1 MGSPFLMAVP
11 EHLQLH
17 LEEGRALA
25 AAGGYRGRFA
35 PSPTGVLHLGN
46 LQTALLSW
54 LAARQASGIWL
65 LRIDDLD
72 TPRNRA
78 GAIEAI
84 QSDLLWLGLVW
95 DGPVVLQS
103 ERRGIYHSWL
113 SWLRRSGSLFA
124 CRCSRRELADQPIYP
139 GLCRQAGHNWG
150 WQRQRLPSWRLRVA
164 DDDPHGSGDVV
175 LRRADGFIAY
185 QLATVI
191 DELSFG
197 ITDVVRGAD
206 LHEALPAQR
215 SLFAALGEHPPQFRH
230 GPLLRDASGQKLS
243 KREAS
248 SGLEALRDAG
258 MNAAAVIG
266 LLASGLQ
273 LVVPGECLTATEL
286 LEQLTRQRIDE
297 LIS

>member
-1 MGSPFLMAVP
+1 MNSLP
-11 EHLQLH
+11 EHLQQH
-17 LEEGRALA
+17 LDLGRALA
-25 AAGGYRGRFA
+25 ASGGYRGRFA

-54 LAARQASGIWL
+54 LVARQAGGAWL

-84 QSDLLWLGLVW
+84 QSDLRWLGLDW
-95 DGPVVLQS
+95 DGPVLLQS
-103 ERRGIYHSWL
+103 ERRGTYHSWL
-113 SWLRRSGSLFA
+113 SWLRRSGRLFA
-124 CRCSRRELADQPIYP
+124 CRCSRRQLADQPTYP
-139 GLCRQAGHNWG
+139 GFCRTAGHNWG
-150 WQRQRLPSWRLRVA
+150 WQQQRLPSWRLRVA
-164 DDDPHGSGDVV
+164 DDDPHASGDVV

-197 ITDVVRGAD
+197 ITDVIRGVD
-206 LHEALPAQR
+206 LREALPAQR
-215 SLFAALGEHPPQFRH
+215 SLFTALGESPPQFRH

-248 SGLEALRDAG
+248 SGLEPLRAEG
-258 MNAAAVIG
+258 MDAAAVIG
-266 LLASGLQ
+266 RLAAGLQ
-273 LVVPGECLTATEL
+273 LLEPSARLSATEL
-286 LEQLTRQRIDE
+286 LEYLTQQKINE
-297 LIS
+297 VIS

>member
-1 MGSPFLMAVP
+1 MMVVP
-11 EHLQLH
+11 EHLQQNLVA
-17 LEEGRALA
+17 GRALA
-25 AAGGYRGRFA
+25 AAGDYRGRFA

-54 LAARQASGIWL
+54 LAARQAGGAWL

-72 TPRNRA
+72 TPRNRP

-84 QSDLLWLGLVW
+84 QSDLLWLGLEW

-103 ERRGIYHSWL
+103 ERRGTYHSWL
-113 SWLRRSGSLFA
+113 SWLRRSGKLFA

-139 GLCRQAGHNWG
+139 GFCRTAGHSWG
-150 WQRQRLPSWRLRVA
+150 WQQQRLPSWRLRVA
-164 DDDPHGSGDVV
+164 DHDPHGSGDVV

-197 ITDVVRGAD
+197 ITDVVRGGD
-206 LHEALPAQR
+206 LREALPAQR
-215 SLFAALGEHPPQFRH
+215 SLFAALGESPPQFRH
-230 GPLLRDASGQKLS
+230 GPLLRDAKGQKLS

-248 SGLEALRDAG
+248 SGLEPLRIAG
-258 MNAAAVIG
+258 LDAAAVIG
-266 LLASGLQ
+266 RLASGLQ
-273 LVVPGECLTATEL
+273 LLEPGARLSATEL
-286 LEQLTRQRIDE
+286 LEHLTQQKINAV
-297 LIS
+297 IS

>member
-1 MGSPFLMAVP
+1 MALP
-11 EHLQLH
+11 EHLQQQ
-17 LEEGRALA
+17 LEAGRALA
-25 AAGGYRGRFA
+25 ASGGYRGRFA
-35 PSPTGVLHLGN
+35 PSPTGLLHLGN

-54 LAARQASGIWL
+54 LAARQAGGAWL

-72 TPRNRA
+72 LPRNRA

-84 QSDLLWLGLVW
+84 QSDLRWLGLEW
-95 DGPVVLQS
+95 DGPVLLQS

-113 SWLRRSGSLFA
+113 SWLRRSGRLFS

-139 GLCRQAGHNWG
+139 GFCRQAAHNWG

-185 QLATVI
+185 QFATVI

-197 ITDVVRGAD
+197 INDVVRGAD
-206 LHEALPAQR
+206 LREALPAQR
-215 SLFAALGEHPPQFRH
+215 SIFAALGEAPPRFRH
-230 GPLLRDASGQKLS
+230 GPLLCDASGQKLS

-248 SGLEALRDAG
+248 AGLKPLREEGLD
-258 MNAAAVIG
+258 AAAVIG
-266 LLASGLQ
+266 RLASGLQ
-273 LVVPGECLTATEL
+273 LVAPEARLSATEL
-286 LEQLTRQRIDE
+286 LEHLTQQTINAV
-297 LIS
+297 IS

>member
-1 MGSPFLMAVP
+1 MVTVP
-11 EHLQLH
+11 EHLRQH
-17 LEEGRALA
+17 LELGRALA
-25 AAGGYRGRFA
+25 AAGDYRGRFA

-54 LAARQASGIWL
+54 LAARQAGGAWL

-84 QSDLLWLGLVW
+84 QSDLLWLGLKW

-103 ERRGIYHSWL
+103 ERRGLYHSWL
-113 SWLRRSGSLFA
+113 SLLRRSGRLFA

-139 GLCRQAGHNWG
+139 GICRTAGHHWG
-150 WQRQRLPSWRLRVA
+150 WQQQRLPSWRLRVA
-164 DDDPHGSGDVV
+164 HDDPHGSGDVV
-175 LRRADGFIAY
+175 VRRADGFIAY

-197 ITDVVRGAD
+197 ITDVVRGDD
-206 LHEALPAQR
+206 LREALPAQR
-215 SLFAALGEHPPQFRH
+215 SLFAALGESPPQFWH
-230 GPLLRDASGQKLS
+230 GPLLCDSRGQKLS

-248 SGLEALRDAG
+248 SGLDPLRAAG
-258 MNAAAVIG
+258 MDAAAVIG
-266 LLASGLQ
+266 RLASGLQ
-273 LVVPGECLTATEL
+273 LVDADARLSATEL
-286 LEQLTRQRIDE
+286 LEHLTQQEINAV
-297 LIS
+297 IS

>member
-1 MGSPFLMAVP
+1 MKAVP
-11 EHLQLH
+11 EHLQRH
-17 LEEGRALA
+17 LQAGRALA
-25 AAGGYRGRFA
+25 AKGGYRGRFA

-54 LAARQASGIWL
+54 LAARQAGGAWL

-72 TPRNRA
+72 SPRNRA

-84 QSDLLWLGLVW
+84 QSDLLWLGLAW
-95 DGPVVLQS
+95 DGPVLLQS
-103 ERRGIYHSWL
+103 DRRGIYHSWL
-113 SWLRRSGSLFA
+113 SWFRRSGRLFA

-139 GLCRQAGHNWG
+139 GICRQAGNSWG
-150 WQRQRLPSWRLRVA
+150 WQQQRLPSWRLRVG

-206 LHEALPAQR
+206 LRQALPAQR
-215 SLFAALGEHPPQFRH
+215 SLFAALGERPPQFRH
-230 GPLLRDASGQKLS
+230 GPLLRDSRGQKLS

-248 SGLEALRDAG
+248 SGLDPLRAAG
-258 MNAAAVIG
+258 MDAAAVIG
-266 LLASGLQ
+266 RLASGLQ
-273 LVVPGECLTATEL
+273 LVDADARLSAAEL
-286 LEQLTRQRIDE
+286 LEHLTQQEINGV
-297 LIS
+297 IS

>member
-1 MGSPFLMAVP
+1 MKAVP
-11 EHLQLH
+11 EHLQRH
-17 LEEGRALA
+17 LEAGRALA

-35 PSPTGVLHLGN
+35 PSPTGELHLGN

-54 LAARQASGIWL
+54 LVARQADGVWL

-78 GAIEAI
+78 GAIAAI
-84 QSDLLWLGLVW
+84 QQDLLWLGLAW

-103 ERRGIYHSWL
+103 QRRGIYHSWL
-113 SWLRRSGSLFA
+113 SWLRRTDRLFA
-124 CRCSRRELADQPIYP
+124 CRCSRRQLAGHPIYP
-139 GLCRQAGHNWG
+139 GTCRLAGHPWG
-150 WQRQRLPSWRLRVA
+150 WQQERLPSWRLRVA
-164 DDDPHGSGDVV
+164 DDDPHASGDVV

-206 LHEALPAQR
+206 LREALPAQH
-215 SLFAALGEHPPQFRH
+215 SLFAALGEPAPQFHH

-248 SGLEALRDAG
+248 AGLEPLRAAG
-258 MNAAAVIG
+258 MDAAAVIG
-266 LLASGLQ
+266 FLASGLQ
-273 LVVPGECLTATEL
+273 LLDPGARLSATEL
-286 LEQLTRQRIDE
+286 LEHLTQQQINAV
-297 LIS
+297 IS

>member
-1 MGSPFLMAVP
+1 MMVVP
-11 EHLQLH
+11 EHLQQNLAA
-17 LEEGRALA
+17 GRALA
-25 AAGGYRGRFA
+25 AAGDYRGRFA

-54 LAARQASGIWL
+54 LAARQAGGAWL

-72 TPRNRA
+72 TPRNRP

-84 QSDLLWLGLVW
+84 QSDLLWLGLEW

-103 ERRGIYHSWL
+103 ERRGTYHSWL
-113 SWLRRSGSLFA
+113 SWLRRSGKLFA

-139 GLCRQAGHNWG
+139 GFCRTAGHSWG
-150 WQRQRLPSWRLRVA
+150 WQQQRLPSWRLRVA
-164 DDDPHGSGDVV
+164 DHDPHGSGDVM

-206 LHEALPAQR
+206 LREALPAQR
-215 SLFAALGEHPPQFRH
+215 SVFAALGESPPEFRY
-230 GPLLRDASGQKLS
+230 GSLLCDASGQKLS

-248 SGLEALRDAG
+248 SGLEPLRAAGLDAP
-258 MNAAAVIG
+258 AVIG
-266 LLASGLQ
+266 RLASGLQ
-273 LVVPGECLTATEL
+273 LLNPGARLSATEL
-286 LEQLTRQRIDE
+286 LEHLTQQEINAV
-297 LIS
+297 IS

>member
-1 MGSPFLMAVP
+1 MMVVP
-11 EHLQLH
+11 EHLQQNLAA
-17 LEEGRALA
+17 GRALA
-25 AAGGYRGRFA
+25 AAGDYRGRFA

-54 LAARQASGIWL
+54 LAARQAGGAWL

-72 TPRNRA
+72 TPRNRP

-84 QSDLLWLGLVW
+84 QSDLLWLGLEW

-113 SWLRRSGSLFA
+113 SWLRRSGKLFA

-139 GLCRQAGHNWG
+139 GFCRTAGHSWG
-150 WQRQRLPSWRLRVA
+150 WQQQRLPSWRLRVA
-164 DDDPHGSGDVV
+164 DHDPHGSGDVV

-191 DELSFG
+191 DEISFG

-206 LHEALPAQR
+206 LRDALPAQR
-215 SLFAALGEHPPQFRH
+215 SLFAALGESPPQFRH
-230 GPLLRDASGQKLS
+230 GPLLRDARGHKLS

-248 SGLEALRDAG
+248 SGLEPLRTTGLD
-258 MNAAAVIG
+258 AAAVIG
-266 LLASGLQ
+266 RLASGLQ
-273 LVVPGECLTATEL
+273 LLEPGARLSATEL
-286 LEQLTRQRIDE
+286 LEHLTQQKINAV
-297 LIS
+297 IS

>member
-1 MGSPFLMAVP
+1 MALP
-11 EHLQLH
+11 EHLQQQ
-17 LEEGRALA
+17 LEAGRALA
-25 AAGGYRGRFA
+25 ASGGYRGRFA
-35 PSPTGVLHLGN
+35 PSPTGLLHLGN

-54 LAARQASGIWL
+54 LAARQAGGAWL

-84 QSDLLWLGLVW
+84 QSDLRWLGLEW
-95 DGPVVLQS
+95 DGPVLLQS
-103 ERRGIYHSWL
+103 ERRGIYYSWL
-113 SWLRRSGSLFA
+113 SWLRRSGRLFS

-139 GLCRQAGHNWG
+139 GFCRQVAHNWG

-185 QLATVI
+185 QFATVI

-197 ITDVVRGAD
+197 INDVVRGAD
-206 LHEALPAQR
+206 LREALPAQR
-215 SLFAALGEHPPQFRH
+215 SVFAALGESPPQFRH
-230 GPLLRDASGQKLS
+230 GPLLCDASGQKLS

-248 SGLEALRDAG
+248 SGLEPLRAAG
-258 MNAAAVIG
+258 LDAAAVIG
-266 LLASGLQ
+266 RLASGLQ
-273 LVVPGECLTATEL
+273 LLDPGARLSATEL
-286 LEQLTRQRIDE
+286 LEHLTQQEINAV
-297 LIS
+297 IS

>member
-1 MGSPFLMAVP
+1 MKAVP
-11 EHLQLH
+11 EHLKQH
-17 LEEGRALA
+17 LERGRALA
-25 AAGGYRGRFA
+25 AVGGYRGRFA

-46 LQTALLSW
+46 QQTALLSW
-54 LAARQASGIWL
+54 LAARQAGGAWL

-72 TPRNRA
+72 TQRNRA

-84 QSDLLWLGLVW
+84 QSDLRWLGMEW
-95 DGPVVLQS
+95 DGPVLLQS

-113 SWLRRSGSLFA
+113 SWLRRSGCLFA
-124 CRCSRRELADQPIYP
+124 CRCSRRQLADHPIYP
-139 GLCRQAGHNWG
+139 GFCRTAGHNWG
-150 WQRQRLPSWRLRVA
+150 WQQHRLPSWRLRVV

-206 LHEALPAQR
+206 LREALPAQR
-215 SLFAALGEHPPQFRH
+215 SVFAALGESPPEFRH
-230 GPLLRDASGQKLS
+230 GSLLCDASGQKLS

-248 SGLEALRDAG
+248 SGLEPLRAAGLDAP
-258 MNAAAVIG
+258 AVIG
-266 LLASGLQ
+266 RLASSLQ
-273 LVVPGECLTATEL
+273 LLDPGARLSATEL
-286 LEQLTRQRIDE
+286 LEHLTQQEINAV
-297 LIS
+297 IS

>member
-1 MGSPFLMAVP
+1 MNAVP
-11 EHLQLH
+11 EHLQRH
-17 LEEGRALA
+17 LQAGRALA
-25 AAGGYRGRFA
+25 AQGGYRGRFA

-54 LAARQASGIWL
+54 LAARQAGGAWL

-84 QSDLLWLGLVW
+84 QSDLRWLGLEW
-95 DGPVVLQS
+95 DGPVLLQS
-103 ERRGIYHSWL
+103 DRRGTYHSWL
-113 SWLRRSGSLFA
+113 SWFRRSGRVFA
-124 CRCSRRELADQPIYP
+124 CRCSRRELADQPMYP
-139 GLCRQAGHNWG
+139 GICRQAGNSWG
-150 WQRQRLPSWRLRVA
+150 WQQQRLPSWRLRVA

-206 LHEALPAQR
+206 LRQALPAQR

-248 SGLEALRDAG
+248 SGLEPLRAAG
-258 MNAAAVIG
+258 MDAAAVIG
-266 LLASGLQ
+266 RLASGLQ
-273 LVVPGECLTATEL
+273 LVDADARLSATEL
-286 LEQLTRQRIDE
+286 LEHLTQQEINAV
-297 LIS
+297 IS

>member
-1 MGSPFLMAVP
+1 MALP
-11 EHLQLH
+11 EHLQQQ
-17 LEEGRALA
+17 LEAGRALA
-25 AAGGYRGRFA
+25 ASGGYRGRFA
-35 PSPTGVLHLGN
+35 PSPTGLLHLGN

-54 LAARQASGIWL
+54 LAARQAGGDWL

-84 QSDLLWLGLVW
+84 QSDLRWLGLEW
-95 DGPVVLQS
+95 DGPVLLQS
-103 ERRGIYHSWL
+103 ERCGLYHSWL
-113 SWLRRSGSLFA
+113 SWLRRSGRLFA

-139 GLCRQAGHNWG
+139 GFCRQAAHNWG

-197 ITDVVRGAD
+197 INEVVRGAD
-206 LHEALPAQR
+206 LREALPAQR
-215 SLFAALGEHPPQFRH
+215 SIFAALGEAPPRFRH
-230 GPLLRDASGQKLS
+230 GPLLCDASGQKLS

-248 SGLEALRDAG
+248 AGLKPLREEGLD
-258 MNAAAVIG
+258 AAAVIG
-266 LLASGLQ
+266 RLASGLQ
-273 LVVPGECLTATEL
+273 LVAPKARLSATEL
-286 LEQLTRQRIDE
+286 LEHLTQQEINAV
-297 LIS
+297 IS

>member
-1 MGSPFLMAVP
+1 MSVP
-11 EHLQLH
+11 EHLQQH
-17 LEEGRALA
+17 LEAGRALWA
-25 AAGGYRGRFA
+25 GGGYRGRFA
-35 PSPTGVLHLGN
+35 PSPTGALHLGN

-54 LAARQASGIWL
+54 LAARQAGGAWL

-78 GAIEAI
+78 GAIESI
-84 QSDLLWLGLVW
+84 QRDLAWLGLSW
-95 DGPVVLQS
+95 DGPPVLQS

-113 SWLRRSGSLFA
+113 SWLRRSGRLFA

-139 GLCRQAGHNWG
+139 GICRQAGHAWG
-150 WQRQRLPSWRLRVA
+150 WQQQRLPSWRLRVA

-206 LHEALPAQR
+206 LREALPAQR
-215 SLFAALGEHPPQFRH
+215 SLFDALGQQPPLFRH
-230 GPLLRDASGQKLS
+230 GPLLRDAQGQKLS
-243 KREAS
+243 KRVAS
-248 SGLEALRDAG
+248 SGLESLRAAG
-258 MNAAAVIG
+258 MDAAMVVG
-266 LLASGLQ
+266 RLASGLQ
-273 LVVPGECLTATEL
+273 LVEPDARLSATEL
-286 LEQLTRQRIDE
+286 LEDLTHQEINAV
-297 LIS
+297 IS

>member
-1 MGSPFLMAVP
+1 MMVVP
-11 EHLQLH
+11 EHLQQNLVA
-17 LEEGRALA
+17 GRALA
-25 AAGGYRGRFA
+25 AAGDYRGRFA

-54 LAARQASGIWL
+54 LAARQAGGAWL

-72 TPRNRA
+72 TPRNRP

-84 QSDLLWLGLVW
+84 QSDLLWLGLEW

-103 ERRGIYHSWL
+103 ERRGTYHSWL
-113 SWLRRSGSLFA
+113 SWLRRSGKLFA

-139 GLCRQAGHNWG
+139 GFCRTAGHSWG
-150 WQRQRLPSWRLRVA
+150 WQQQRLPSWRLRVA
-164 DDDPHGSGDVV
+164 DHDPHGSGDVV

-197 ITDVVRGAD
+197 ITDVVRGGD
-206 LHEALPAQR
+206 LREALPAQR
-215 SLFAALGEHPPQFRH
+215 SLFAALGESPPQFRH
-230 GPLLRDASGQKLS
+230 GPLLRDAKGQKLS

-248 SGLEALRDAG
+248 SGLEPLRIAG
-258 MNAAAVIG
+258 LDAAAVIG
-266 LLASGLQ
+266 RLASGLQ
-273 LVVPGECLTATEL
+273 LLEPGARLTATEL
-286 LEQLTRQRIDE
+286 LEHLTQQKINAV
-297 LIS
+297 IS

>member
-1 MGSPFLMAVP
+1 MVVP
-11 EHLQLH
+11 EHLQQQLAA
-17 LEEGRALA
+17 GRALA
-25 AAGGYRGRFA
+25 AAGDYRGRFA

-54 LAARQASGIWL
+54 LAARQAGGAWL

-84 QSDLLWLGLVW
+84 QSDLRWLGLEW
-95 DGPVVLQS
+95 DGPVLLQS

-113 SWLRRSGSLFA
+113 SWLRRSGRLFA

-139 GLCRQAGHNWG
+139 GFCRTAGHSWG
-150 WQRQRLPSWRLRVA
+150 WQQQRLPSWRLRVA
-164 DDDPHGSGDVV
+164 DHDPHGSGDVV

-206 LHEALPAQR
+206 LREALPAQL
-215 SLFAALGEHPPQFRH
+215 SLFAALGASPPQFRH
-230 GPLLRDASGQKLS
+230 GPLLCDASGQKLS

-248 SGLEALRDAG
+248 SGLEPLRTAG
-258 MNAAAVIG
+258 LDAAAVIG
-266 LLASGLQ
+266 RLASSLQ
-273 LVVPGECLTATEL
+273 LLGPGTRLSAPEL
-286 LEQLTRQRIDE
+286 LEHLTQQKINAA
-297 LIS
+297 IS

>member
-1 MGSPFLMAVP
+1 MALP
-11 EHLQLH
+11 EHLQQQ
-17 LEEGRALA
+17 LEAGRALA
-25 AAGGYRGRFA
+25 ASGGYRGRFA
-35 PSPTGVLHLGN
+35 PSPTGLLHLGN

-54 LAARQASGIWL
+54 LAARQAGGAWL

-84 QSDLLWLGLVW
+84 QSDLRWLGLEW
-95 DGPVVLQS
+95 DGPVLLQS
-103 ERRGIYHSWL
+103 ERRGIYYSWL
-113 SWLRRSGSLFA
+113 SWLRRSGRLFS

-139 GLCRQAGHNWG
+139 GFCRQVAHNWG

-185 QLATVI
+185 QFATVI

-197 ITDVVRGAD
+197 INDVVRGAD
-206 LHEALPAQR
+206 LREALPAQ
-215 SLFAALGEHPPQFRH
+215 SSIFAALGEAPPRFRH
-230 GPLLRDASGQKLS
+230 GPLLCDASGQKLS

-248 SGLEALRDAG
+248 AGLKPLREEGLD
-258 MNAAAVIG
+258 AAAVIG
-266 LLASGLQ
+266 RLASGLQ
-273 LVVPGECLTATEL
+273 LLAPEARLSATEL
-286 LEQLTRQRIDE
+286 LEHLTQQEINAV
-297 LIS
+297 IS